1 MRTTWLLVVI
11 ACRSDESGAPEPPE
25 TPEAPLTLIGLQ
37 LVPDDAPVN
46 GMTLIGLASRAAVI
60 EAACAATDDPT
71 DLHYVGTSALSGSPT
86 VGVYGLL
93 ADTEYRC
100 DVVLRDGAGAQVSGS
115 VTARTAGLPDDFPV
129 IEVDWPA
136 GDRARSDGG
145 WTLFNHWIQ
154 DGDPKMQKLV
164 LVDSDGRVRWYFV
177 LDLEVSV
184 GIEANLAAPGVIALG
199 GGMGF
204 PPTLVSVDGAILYR
218 SPDPSSGGL
227 FHHHTELL
235 PSGDMLSLATA
246 DNEANGV
253 VWEGFIIETRQAW
266 TGALTW
272 VWNSQAGVDAGVL
285 PTTSQPDE
293 DLFHANAIQ
302 AVDDVDGPG
311 WYVSLRALDTIA
323 RVDAASG
330 TIDWTLGPGGDFV
343 LLDADGAPLPD
354 DQWFYGQHDPE
365 YALPS
370 VLVHDNGYGRPGDD
384 YSRAMELH
392 VDVARREARLV
403 WAWTEEGWSEPV
415 WGDLDR
421 LANGDVLL
429 TQGHCWDCGT
439 GDPARR
445 STVLELDPRD
455 DAVIWR
461 LVMPEERAGVYRA
474 ERIGGCALFGSVAEC
489 PELAGPAAAVVAAAG
504 AP

>member
-1 MRTTWLLVVI
+1 
-11 ACRSDESGAPEPPE
+11 
-25 TPEAPLTLIGLQ
+25 
-37 LVPDDAPVN
+37 
-46 GMTLIGLASRAAVI
+46 
-60 EAACAATDDPT
+60 
-71 DLHYVGTSALSGSPT
+71 
-86 VGVYGLL
+86 
-93 ADTEYRC
+93 
-100 DVVLRDGAGAQVSGS
+100 
-115 VTARTAGLPDDFPV
+115 
-129 IEVDWPA
+129 
-136 GDRARSDGG
+136 
-145 WTLFNHWIQ
+145 
-154 DGDPKMQKLV
+154 
-164 LVDSDGRVRWYFV
+164 
-177 LDLEVSV
+177 
-184 GIEANLAAPGVIALG
+184 
-199 GGMGF
+199 
-204 PPTLVSVDGAILYR
+204 
-218 SPDPSSGGL
+218 
-227 FHHHTELL
+227 
-235 PSGDMLSLATA
+235 
-246 DNEANGV
+246 
-253 VWEGFIIETRQAW
+253 
-266 TGALTW
+266 
-272 VWNSQAGVDAGVL
+272 VL

-384 YSRAMELH
+384 YSRAIELH

-489 PELAGPAAAVVAAAG
+489 PELAGPAAAAVVAAAG